1 MAYYFTSFSRKL
13 NHLCILLSRK
23 AFGLLKSLMGL
34 VQTCF
39 KPFWIQISYFIIV
52 SVVGYLS
59 LKLSSNPKSSN
70 SITPKDFDLFF
81 TSVSAT
87 TVSSMS
93 TIEMEIFSNT
103 QLIIITVLMFLGGEV
118 FTSFLG
124 LQFHRLKLPKRKS
137 SNSVDQIEMGLVNSE
152 KPSSNFDPQSLNN
165 DVLIKYSALR
175 CLGYAVLGYLLVV
188 QIAGSCLVL
197 LYVSVKDSARE
208 LLKNRGIH
216 ALTFSVFTVISTFSN
231 CGFVPTNENMMVF
244 NRNSGL
250 LLLLI
255 PQILLGNT
263 LYPPFLRFLIWVLD
277 KITKRTEYS
286 YILKNTREMGYSHL
300 FSTLHCSFLLV
311 TAFGFV
317 LVQFVVFCILEW
329 QSESMGGL
337 NGYQKFVAALFQVV
351 NSRHAGESV
360 VDLSSISPAILV
372 LFVVM
377 MYLPPYTLFLPTKR
391 QADVKKSQRTSG
403 FVENVL
409 FSQLSYLVIFV
420 ILICITER
428 DKMKNDPLNFNVLN
442 ITLEVIS
449 AYGNV
454 GFSTCYSC
462 KRQLKPEGTCKDAW
476 YGFVGWWSYKGKLI
490 LICVMFFGRLKNF
503 NINGGQAWV
512 LM

>member
-231 CGFVPTNENMMVF
+231 F
-244 NRNSGL
+244 
-250 LLLLI
+250 
-255 PQILLGNT
+255 
-263 LYPPFLRFLIWVLD
+263 
-277 KITKRTEYS
+277 
-286 YILKNTREMGYSHL
+286 
-300 FSTLHCSFLLV
+300 